1 MSKTSMKERNK
12 AIRLAWE
19 REQKLVAEGKGTRDW
34 SQDQQKDIL
43 DPDKGKAYDENGRAY
58 EGQHMKSAA
67 EYPEYQGDPDN
78 IQFLTRDE
86 HLEAHKGSWKN
97 PTNWYYNPE
106 TKEYVDFGDNKPIP
120 CAAINLSEPVCSPV
134 VDSQN
139 KGDDLK
145 EQSQAKAESST
156 ESVKPS
162 QREDTGHHSE
172 TKSQSKT
179 MAASPEVHES
189 FGNKFLHMVNA
200 VKGFGERH
208 PVLSGVLKVAGI
220 AALAVGADAIANSD
234 NGSGGGSRSSSSDDY
249 SSRSSDDDY
258 ADSWDGDDYDSSS
271 SDRDYPDER
280 SSPEEHTV
288 SRHRQRYY
296 TKEGVIWKEK
306 EPYQRGGKHDD
317 DQS

>member
-1 MSKTSMKERNK
+1 MSKTSIKERNK

-34 SQDQQKDIL
+34 SEDQQKDIL
-43 DPDKGKAYDENGRAY
+43 DPDKGKAYDENGRAF

-86 HLEAHKGSWKN
+86 HLAAHKGSWQN

-106 TKEYVDFGDNKPIP
+106 TKEFVDFGENKPNP

-134 VDSQN
+134 IDSQN

-145 EQSQAKAESST
+145 EPSKAEAEST

-162 QREDTGHHSE
+162 RREDAGHHSE

-179 MAASPEVHES
+179 MVPSPEVHES
-189 FGNKFLHMVNA
+189 FGDKVLRAVDA
-200 VKGFGERH
+200 VKEFSERH
-208 PVLSGVLKVAGI
+208 PILTGIVKWGGI
-220 AALAVGADAIANSD
+220 AVAAITTAAVANNS
-234 NGSGGGSRSSSSDDY
+234 SGGGGSS
-249 SSRSSDDDY
+249 
-258 ADSWDGDDYDSSS
+258 GDDESDSSS
-271 SDRDYPDER
+271 SDLFDDYSDSSGSRDYPDER
-280 SSPEEHTV
+280 SSPREHDVSGYDRQQNGKTV
-288 SRHRQRYY
+288 HVNPYKRGSRHNY
-296 TKEGVIWKEK
+296 E
-306 EPYQRGGKHDD
+306 
-317 DQS
+317 

>member
-1 MSKTSMKERNK
+1 MSKTSIKERNK

-34 SQDQQKDIL
+34 SQEQQKDIL
-43 DPDKGKAYDENGRAY
+43 DPDIGKAKDDNGRSF

-86 HLEAHKGSWKN
+86 HLAAHKGSWQN

-106 TKEYVDFGDNKPIP
+106 TKEFVDFGENKPIP
-120 CAAINLSEPVCSPV
+120 CAAINLSEPMCSPV
-134 VDSQN
+134 IGRQN
-139 KGDDLK
+139 ENK
-145 EQSQAKAESST
+145 ESSKAEAEPT
-156 ESVKPS
+156 ERVKPS
-162 QREDTGHHSE
+162 QREDVAHHSE

-189 FGNKFLHMVNA
+189 FGDKLLHVVNA

-220 AALAVGADAIANSD
+220 AALAVGADAIANSG
-234 NGSGGGSRSSSSDDY
+234 NGSGGGSRSSSPDDY

-288 SRHRQRYY
+288 PAHGQHYH
-296 TKEGVIWKEK
+296 TKDGVIWKEK

-317 DQS
+317 D